1 MNRTARHL
9 ISSITVATLLV
20 CSLPAT
26 ASDNL
31 GVRVATGVGRVIANQ
46 GNAALETIKDE
57 LKDSF
62 LKTLKPLL
70 SDTQSETAGE
80 AITTAS
86 RQ

>member
-9 ISSITVATLLV
+9 ISGIAVATLLV
-20 CSLPAT
+20 CSLPAS

-31 GVRVATGVGRVIANQ
+31 GVRVATGVGRVIASQ

-70 SDTQSETAGE
+70 PDVKSETTGD
-80 AITTAS
+80 AIASAS

>member
-1 MNRTARHL
+1 MNRTTRHL
-9 ISSITVATLLV
+9 ISSITVATLLA
-20 CSLPAT
+20 CSLPA
-26 ASDNL
+26 AAADNL
-31 GVRVATGVGRVIANQ
+31 GVRVATGVGRAIANQ

-62 LKTLKPLL
+62 MKTLKPLL
-70 SDTQSETAGE
+70 PDVQSDSGSE